1 MFKWH
6 KSAGI
11 VSAFVFALLFPAF
24 IFSQTAPTALL
35 VYADD
40 PDAVEIIDAGGVGR
54 MSSIGDEIK
63 PGESV
68 HTLLSAAEI
77 KLTPNGSIVKLAR
90 NTNFKIDGLAKAP
103 GESNDFAL
111 LKGKI
116 RTVAAKTVGGEKYKI
131 RTPSA
136 VCGVRGTDFLMNV
149 VEGARDSVMVK
160 NGLVD
165 FSRTLA
171 DGTMESVSVGAGQF
185 ADVFGAQFAAIAF
198 TAQQFAEEFTDV
210 EFEALNPAD
219 VPGSEEALA
228 QENPVAVEKEVVEPT
243 PEAVPKDMVVEPAEK
258 LAAPKPD
265 FSESKLMAWARDML
279 GFEIGS
285 VVIDGNTY
293 SKAVIQPSFAL
304 GKLKM
309 SLYLPV
315 IYTSDLFDPN
325 TWYKPRDNNEWSFGS
340 EYWDTD
346 PIKGSMDA
354 LSDLALKIRFIEYGD
369 QAVDKAYLKVGNLS
383 TMTIGHG
390 VIMRNFA
397 NDTDFPSVRRIGL
410 NAGYDAGFF
419 GAEGVVND
427 LVEPTIYG
435 GRVKL
440 LYLLGFSLIA
450 DINPTIDLES
460 DDPLNPGQMMLLGTG
475 LDLDLPIIRG
485 NPLFSLRA
493 YADVAAIVPYTF
505 KDIGTGASKVAAGLQ
520 TQAIYDPNLGSGLD
534 AFRNYGVASGF
545 LGNILF
551 IDYRLEYRLQR
562 GAFRPTFFDAAYERN
577 RGTYAKE
584 FAAMLQSVTE
594 QATTQGIYGEAGFS
608 MFRDKLSLNAGY
620 MMPWSS
626 DSNLSME
633 DVFKG
638 DYLQAKFE
646 LKKGLIPILDVGAAF
661 SYQRTGFMYAL
672 LTDTNGVNLFDE
684 QTVFKGEVTYPIAS
698 SVDFAIVATTATARN
713 ADGTVKY
720 DSGTKKPLV
729 EPTITFE
736 TRISF

>member
-1 MFKWH
+1 MFKQP
-6 KSAGI
+6 KLAGI
-11 VSAFVFALLFPAF
+11 VSALAFALLFPAF
-24 IFSQTAPTALL
+24 MSAQTAPTALL

-54 MSSIGDEIK
+54 MASIGDEIRA
-63 PGESV
+63 GESI
-68 HTLLSAAEI
+68 HTLLSTAEI

-165 FSRTLA
+165 FARTLA

-185 ADVFGAQFAAIAF
+185 ADVFGAQFAAAAF
-198 TAQQFAEEFTDV
+198 TAEQFAEEFADV
-210 EFEALNPAD
+210 GFEALDPAD

-228 QENPVAVEKEVVEPT
+228 QEEPVAEEPVEEAVV
-243 PEAVPKDMVVEPAEK
+243 EAVPEAPVVKPAEE

-265 FSESKLMAWARDML
+265 ASESKLMAWAREML

-293 SKAVIQPSFAL
+293 SKAVIQPQFSV
-304 GKLKM
+304 GKLRM
-309 SLYLPV
+309 ALYLPV
-315 IYTSDLFDPN
+315 IYTSDLFDPD
-325 TWYKPRDNNEWSFGS
+325 TWYKPRGNDEWSFGS

-346 PIKGSMDA
+346 PIKASLDA
-354 LSDLALKIRFIEYGD
+354 LSDLALKIRYVEYGD
-369 QAVDKAYLKVGNLS
+369 QAVDKAYLKIGNLS

-390 VIMRNFA
+390 VLMRNFA
-397 NDTDFPSVRRIGL
+397 NDTDFPSIRRIGL

-427 LVEPTIYG
+427 LVKPEIWG
-435 GRVKL
+435 GRAKVL
-440 LYLLGFSLIA
+440 WLLGFTVIA
-450 DINPTIDLES
+450 DVNPASDLIS
-460 DDPLNPGQMMLLGTG
+460 TARDDTGQMMLLGTG
-475 LDLDLPIIRG
+475 MDLDLPIIRG
-485 NPLFSLRA
+485 NPIFSLRA

-505 KDIGTGASKVAAGLQ
+505 KDIGTGDSKVEAGLQ
-520 TQAIYDPNLGSGLD
+520 TQAVYDPDLGSGLD
-534 AFRNYGVASGF
+534 AFRNYGVVSGF

-562 GAFRPTFFDAAYERN
+562 GAYRPTFFDAAYERN
-577 RGTYAKE
+577 RGTYARE
-584 FAAMLQSVTE
+584 FASMLQSVTE

-608 MFRDKLSLNAGY
+608 MLRDKLSLNAGY

-626 DSNLSME
+626 DANLDME
-633 DVFKG
+633 EVFKG

-646 LKKGLIPILDVGAAF
+646 LKKGLIPILDVAAAF

-672 LTDTNGVNLFDE
+672 MTDTNGVNLFDE

-698 SVDFAIVATTATARN
+698 SIDFAIVATTATARD
-713 ADGTVKY
+713 ADGNVRY
-720 DSGTKKPLV
+720 DDGTNKPLV